1 MKLCKD
7 NTFIVNK
14 KNDYQKKDN
23 RTLFANYK
31 KAKQTIHQTLLL
43 FDNFQ
48 FSTCQDLSE
57 NIMLML
63 NSQCSMLNSQ
73 CSMIFTATLGNKNSQ
88 VREKVF
94 LG

>member
-57 NIMLML
+57 TVTL
-63 NSQCSMLNSQ
+63 NS
-73 CSMIFTATLGNKNSQ
+73 TL
-88 VREKVF
+88 
-94 LG
+94 